1 MSGGNE
7 FNEAALWRRWRD
19 GQAEAGRAAVEPDA
33 LILAAYAE
41 HRLGRRGTDPETD
54 PAVAAV
60 EAWLVDNP
68 DALDDILA
76 ARSTA
81 DPPAPVALVARVQ
94 GLIVR
99 PDGNIVPLRPTRG
112 GWRHAATLS
121 GIAASMI
128 AAIIVGFSLGT
139 DDVVDLSGFGQDQT
153 VIEQPALIGLP
164 GSILTDDED
173 AGI

>member
-19 GQAEAGRAAVEPDA
+19 GQAEAGKAAAEPDA

-54 PAVAAV
+54 PAIAAV

-94 GLIVR
+94 GLIGR
-99 PDGNIVPLRPTRG
+99 PDGNDR
-112 GWRHAATLS
+112 AAA
-121 GIAASMI
+121 GRR
-128 AAIIVGFSLGT
+128 AAIGVT
-139 DDVVDLSGFGQDQT
+139 PQH
-153 VIEQPALIGLP
+153 
-164 GSILTDDED
+164 
-173 AGI
+173 